1 MIDRVNIAQQL
12 SKSSSKVYSPNV
24 NFTTEQPSHYINP
37 HKLRD
42 GIEGTCK
49 TLLSYKEKGQSKFLD
64 SQEHGMDVQ
73 PSLAGVRR
81 DGHAEANLGVAV
93 FAGFAFTCF

>member
-1 MIDRVNIAQQL
+1 MQNLALIQG
-12 SKSSSKVYSPNV
+12 KG
-24 NFTTEQPSHYINP
+24 TEQV
-37 HKLRD
+37 
-42 GIEGTCK
+42 
-49 TLLSYKEKGQSKFLD
+49 LD